1 MDCFIDFIG
10 IKGCGNAIPPS
21 GLYLNELAGISVE
34 SIAKLSKPEQD
45 TYLDVWS
52 DIQKRA
58 VRKFN
63 AQVIAMFAKRYRLK
77 RLRDNFRIE
86 QEEQPNTIPAAAN
99 SYRGF
104 AINLDPANTGE
115 FSPLVALTL
124 SNLRFYSTQV
134 GTFNFTIGREGG
146 VGAYYNFSK
155 DCVVGWNN
163 LLDTYSIPFTA
174 IGKILGVVVDC
185 SALET
190 VETFVSPNESGCC
203 SCCLTSSCSVEIKG
217 FTTDNGQIAF
227 SKNAHGFSCDI
238 ALGCSFEA
246 LMCVNRTLFSTSVW
260 YLMGAETMV
269 ERIFSDRINKWTTI
283 DKKKAQDL
291 YDYYLGEY
299 EKEVAQVVDGI
310 DLIDYGCCIECDPVI
325 AYRWTEL

>member
-1 MDCFIDFIG
+1 MDCFIDYIG
-10 IKGCGNAIPPS
+10 INGCGNVAPAS

-45 TYLDVWS
+45 TYLDVWA

-63 AQVIAMFAKRYRLK
+63 SQVIAMFAKRYRLK

-86 QEEQPNTIPAAAN
+86 QEVQPNYIPALSN
-99 SYRGF
+99 SFRGF
-104 AINLDPANTGE
+104 GINLDPTNTAE

-124 SNLRFYSTQV
+124 ANLRFYSTQV

-146 VGAYYNFSK
+146 VGANYNFSQ

-163 LLDTYSIPFTA
+163 LLDTYSIPFSA
-174 IGKILGVVVDC
+174 IGTTFGVVVNC
-185 SALET
+185 ATLET
-190 VETFVSPNESGCC
+190 AETIVAPNESGCC

-217 FTTDNGQIAF
+217 MQIDNGLITESQ
-227 SKNAHGFSCDI
+227 NAHGFSCDI

-246 LMCVNRTLFSTSVW
+246 LMCVNRTLFSTAVW
-260 YLMGAETMV
+260 YLMGAETMI

-291 YDYYLGEY
+291 YDYYLSEQ

-310 DLIDYGCCIECDPVI
+310 DLIDYGCCIECDPEI
-325 AYRWTEL
+325 SYRWAEL